1 MNGETRKFTDEER
14 VHCFIS
20 HHVIAMCMWTQ
31 HLSRDDGNTKLPPGS
46 WSHIILVW
54 MWRWLIANSWQP
66 VFAADSHEYQVSCQD
81 GVQAPREEESPTVFS
96 RKVDFGSFVMVCDF
110 PAPINTCPRYSCAEV
125 TNPRT
130 RDRHARGKE
139 IAITERVYI
148 SRDVASPGRRSDGG
162 PVRQRK

>member
-1 MNGETRKFTDEER
+1 M
-14 VHCFIS
+14 
-20 HHVIAMCMWTQ
+20 
-31 HLSRDDGNTKLPPGS
+31 
-46 WSHIILVW
+46 
-54 MWRWLIANSWQP
+54 
-66 VFAADSHEYQVSCQD
+66 SCQD
-81 GVQAPREEESPTVFS
+81 GFQALREEESPTVFS